1 MVVFKLDFFLLFFFD
16 TCFGTEAHTL
26 AFFVGTGTSPKLFSI
41 TGSFQFVYDTR
52 YLSASFSAQIASV
65 LNLCDSPVAG
75 SVIISAALVP
85 ALSLLLNELFKF
97 VVSVN
102 KELANSFQLSHSSF
116 FSSRAISLSWSDA
129 FLTFKAHEHVNDGL
143 PTFNP

>member
-1 MVVFKLDFFLLFFFD
+1 MLPALVAKQSI
-16 TCFGTEAHTL
+16 L
-26 AFFVGTGTSPKLFSI
+26 AFLWEVELLL
-41 TGSFQFVYDTR
+41 SFFQLPVAFVYDTR
-52 YLSASFSAQIASV
+52 YLSASFSAQIDSV
-65 LNLCDSPVAG
+65 LNLCDNPVAV

-85 ALSLLLNELFKF
+85 VLSLLLNELFKF

-129 FLTFKAHEHVNDGL
+129 FLAFKAHEHVKDGP
-143 PTFNP
+143 PTVNP

>member
-1 MVVFKLDFFLLFFFD
+1 MLPALVAKQSI
-16 TCFGTEAHTL
+16 L
-26 AFFVGTGTSPKLFSI
+26 AFLWEVELLL
-41 TGSFQFVYDTR
+41 SFFQLPVAFVYDTR
-52 YLSASFSAQIASV
+52 YLSASFSAQIDSV
-65 LNLCDSPVAG
+65 LNLCDNPVAV

-129 FLTFKAHEHVNDGL
+129 FLAFKAHEHVKDGP
-143 PTFNP
+143 PTVNP

>member
-1 MVVFKLDFFLLFFFD
+1 M
-16 TCFGTEAHTL
+16 
-26 AFFVGTGTSPKLFSI
+26 
-41 TGSFQFVYDTR
+41 
-52 YLSASFSAQIASV
+52 

-129 FLTFKAHEHVNDGL
+129 FLTFKAHEHDENGDLRKIKVCVNLRKVGHPTLRKLSTARKGL
-143 PTFNP
+143 

>member
-1 MVVFKLDFFLLFFFD
+1 MLPALVAKQSILALLGEVELLLSFFQLPV
-16 TCFGTEAHTL
+16 A
-26 AFFVGTGTSPKLFSI
+26 
-41 TGSFQFVYDTR
+41 FVYDTR
-52 YLSASFSAQIASV
+52 YLSASFSAQIDSV
-65 LNLCDSPVAG
+65 LNLCDNPVAV

-116 FSSRAISLSWSDA
+116 F
-129 FLTFKAHEHVNDGL
+129 FLTKGYFPFME
-143 PTFNP
+143 

>member
-1 MVVFKLDFFLLFFFD
+1 MLPALVAKQSILALLGEVELLLSFFQLPV
-16 TCFGTEAHTL
+16 A
-26 AFFVGTGTSPKLFSI
+26 
-41 TGSFQFVYDTR
+41 FVYDTR
-52 YLSASFSAQIASV
+52 YLSASFSAQIDSV
-65 LNLCDSPVAG
+65 LNLCDNPVAV

>member
-1 MVVFKLDFFLLFFFD
+1 MLPALVAKQSILALLGEVELLLSFFQLPV
-16 TCFGTEAHTL
+16 A
-26 AFFVGTGTSPKLFSI
+26 
-41 TGSFQFVYDTR
+41 FVYDTR
-52 YLSASFSAQIASV
+52 YLSASFSAQIDSV
-65 LNLCDSPVAG
+65 LNLCDNPVAV

-129 FLTFKAHEHVNDGL
+129 FLAFKAQEHVKDGP
-143 PTFNP
+143 PTVNL

>member
-1 MVVFKLDFFLLFFFD
+1 MLPALVAKQSILALLGEVELLLSFFQLPV
-16 TCFGTEAHTL
+16 A
-26 AFFVGTGTSPKLFSI
+26 
-41 TGSFQFVYDTR
+41 FVYVTR
-52 YLSASFSAQIASV
+52 YLSASFSAQIDSV
-65 LNLCDSPVAG
+65 LNLCDNPVAV

-129 FLTFKAHEHVNDGL
+129 FLAFKAHEHVKDGP
-143 PTFNP
+143 PTVNP

>member
-1 MVVFKLDFFLLFFFD
+1 MLPALVAKQSI
-16 TCFGTEAHTL
+16 L
-26 AFFVGTGTSPKLFSI
+26 AFLWEVELLL
-41 TGSFQFVYDTR
+41 SFFQLPVAFVYDTR
-52 YLSASFSAQIASV
+52 YLSASFSAQIDSV
-65 LNLCDSPVAG
+65 LNLCDNPVAV

>member
-1 MVVFKLDFFLLFFFD
+1 MLPALVAKQSILALLGEVELLLSFFQLPV
-16 TCFGTEAHTL
+16 A
-26 AFFVGTGTSPKLFSI
+26 
-41 TGSFQFVYDTR
+41 FVYDTR
-52 YLSASFSAQIASV
+52 YLSASFSAQIDSV
-65 LNLCDSPVAG
+65 LNLCDNPVAV

-129 FLTFKAHEHVNDGL
+129 FLAFKAHEHVKDGP
-143 PTFNP
+143 PTVNP

>member
-1 MVVFKLDFFLLFFFD
+1 MLPALVAKQSILALLGEVELLLSFFQLPV
-16 TCFGTEAHTL
+16 A
-26 AFFVGTGTSPKLFSI
+26 
-41 TGSFQFVYDTR
+41 FVYDTR
-52 YLSASFSAQIASV
+52 YLSASFSAQIDSV

-116 FSSRAISLSWSDA
+116 FFFNQGLFPFHGVMHSWPSKR
-129 FLTFKAHEHVNDGL
+129 TS
-143 PTFNP
+143 T

>member
-1 MVVFKLDFFLLFFFD
+1 MLPALVAKQSILALLGEVELLLSFFQLPV
-16 TCFGTEAHTL
+16 A
-26 AFFVGTGTSPKLFSI
+26 
-41 TGSFQFVYDTR
+41 FVYDTR
-52 YLSASFSAQIASV
+52 YLSASFSAQIDSV
-65 LNLCDSPVAG
+65 LNLCDNPVAV

-102 KELANSFQLSHSSF
+102 KELANSLQLSHSSF

-129 FLTFKAHEHVNDGL
+129 FLAFKAHEHVKDGP
-143 PTFNP
+143 PTVNP